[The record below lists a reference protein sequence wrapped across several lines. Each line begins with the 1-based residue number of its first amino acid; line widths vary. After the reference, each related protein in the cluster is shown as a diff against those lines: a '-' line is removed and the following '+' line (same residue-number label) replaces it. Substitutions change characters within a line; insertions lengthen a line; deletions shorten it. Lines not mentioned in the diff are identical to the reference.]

1 MTIKSETK
9 AAYNVCPPRKERK
22 PKVCYA
28 VPTGEDDEAAII
40 SLALQ
45 ILEKRLMMKPFAGH
59 EMTSPQ
65 AVRDY
70 LHLALRELEH
80 EEFHCLW
87 LDSQHRLIQR
97 ESMFRGTIDSS
108 AVHPREVVKAALRHN
123 AGAVILAHNHPSGIL
138 EPSEA
143 DKAITRKLK
152 EALGLIGVNV
162 LDHFIVGDG
171 QPYSFAEHGL
181 C

>member
-1 MTIKSETK
+1 MTVKSETK
-9 AAYNVCPPRKERK
+9 AKYRVNPVTKE
-22 PKVCYA
+22 
-28 VPTGEDDEAAII
+28 GDEEAII

-45 ILEKRLMMKPFAGH
+45 ILEKRIRMKPFAGH

-65 AVRDY
+65 SVRDY

-97 ESMFRGTIDSS
+97 ESMFRGTLDMAS
-108 AVHPREVVKAALRHN
+108 VYPREVVKAALRHN
-123 AGAVILAHNHPSGIL
+123 AGAVILAHNHPSGLL

-152 EALGLIGVNV
+152 EVLSLIGVNV